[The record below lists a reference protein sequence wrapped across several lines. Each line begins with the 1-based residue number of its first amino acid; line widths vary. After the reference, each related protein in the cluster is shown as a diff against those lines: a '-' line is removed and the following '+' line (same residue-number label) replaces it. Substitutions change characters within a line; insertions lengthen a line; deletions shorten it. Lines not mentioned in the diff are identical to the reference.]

1 MKLQFLMWKFSTS
14 EDQPH
19 RRSITRLVAPSSYSV
34 SSQRFRIRLHISPGV
49 MAFVYSTTTPVVE
62 ALGNHGDKM

>member
-49 MAFVYSTTTPVVE
+49 MAFVCSTTTPVVE